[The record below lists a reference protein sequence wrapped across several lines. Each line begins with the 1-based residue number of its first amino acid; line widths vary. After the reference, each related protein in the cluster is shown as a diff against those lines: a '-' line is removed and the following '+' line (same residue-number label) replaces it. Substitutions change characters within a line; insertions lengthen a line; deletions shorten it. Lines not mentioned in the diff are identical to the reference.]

1 MCSSH
6 FGESDYERDLA
17 NELLGLAVRKILKK
31 ETIPTLNLAPEDKN
45 PRKRISAENRAA
57 FASKR
62 ARNELVEAQKEVVAA
77 LLQEKPVQMKDA
89 EVQVNNDGNF
99 CCDHFSLPKDFYTK
113 MPLCMKDM
121 FLVQ

>member
-1 MCSSH
+1 M
-6 FGESDYERDLA
+6 A

-31 ETIPTLNLAPEDKN
+31 EAIPSLNLAPEDKN

-99 CCDHFSLPKDFYTK
+99 C
-113 MPLCMKDM
+113 
-121 FLVQ
+121 